1 MILEEVPFKV
11 FLDRN
16 PHLRNRSINEQSYHY
31 HDYLSKCQMRLRY
44 LIECGD
50 GIGDTNFILQE
61 NNDFLLQEDG
71 YKLIWKL

>member
-1 MILEEVPFKV
+1 MTRYAKKMVRPDFYG
-11 FLDRN
+11 
-16 PHLRNRSINEQSYHY
+16 NEQSYHY

-61 NNDFLLQEDG
+61 NDDFLLQEDG